1 MTVPLLVRSCEDFWK
16 VVENVERANVEL
28 VNGQNGGVTADNKR
42 QITEPLNPVRDPN
55 WKLPARK
62 K

>member
-42 QITEPLNPVRDPN
+42 QITEPLNPV
-55 WKLPARK
+55 
-62 K
+62 